1 MHLNPYAVNHGGY
14 FQSVKTAGISIY
26 VIVNRIIQGRWRKP
40 LTVSKEV
47 LYEIRQILNSR
58 FRE

>member
-14 FQSVKTAGISIY
+14 FQSVKTAEISIY
-26 VIVNRIIQGRWRKP
+26 VIVNRITLGIWRKP